1 MSNTCNSFQIL
12 KECYRWAWILNYGTA
27 FFQTTTYEHPHFFHY
42 LHRQPRNS
50 SNLIFPA
57 TQQPAIALPLETF
70 LQLICGSEQRPPML
84 QKIKQLAS
92 TFEEFLS
99 SFPAVRHLDIE
110 DLVLFHDRQQD
121 KIAVISHQEFL
132 RLNPH

>member
-1 MSNTCNSFQIL
+1 M
-12 KECYRWAWILNYGTA
+12 NYGTA

-50 SNLIFPA
+50 SNFIFPA